1 MFLGT
6 IEPVVRNF
14 LAAHAQVFKGNI
26 VAVGC
31 SGNFTSERVL
41 WECTGKD
48 IRLFSNDV
56 SLYSSIIGAHLAGRP
71 FEIQVVEP
79 GYAWLNAYFNEGGWT
94 RIAALL
100 VFYRALEFEPQK
112 HAYSKRMWRQ
122 YQLEFPNLVEQTAKR
137 LEALSLRVEGYHAG
151 DIFEHFQQMEA
162 KYGDQ
167 VIYTSYMPFFKGG
180 YERLYRRL
188 DQIFAWES
196 PTYPLMDDER
206 RVEIAT
212 WCLARRHVTLLDFPL
227 PGVDPVMVGH
237 TQRNKHV
244 FMYSSVLDRTA
255 LYRRMHPDTGVRLDL
270 LGERD
275 PWGPGTEVKII
286 PISPQIIQP
295 YKGMY
300 LAKNIDFSTGMYGF
314 AIAINGKVI
323 GFLEYSFGTSG
334 GQGEDWYLFSDF
346 TVGWKF
352 HKRASK
358 LVTMLALC
366 NEARRWLEVKVI
378 RRRGHVSTTAWTH
391 KPVSMKYRGVFE
403 LVKRDEERGMLN
415 YRAAWS
421 GLTAQETYEKWLTK
435 YANE

>member
-14 LAAHAQVFKGNI
+14 LAAHADIFKGQI

-48 IRLFSNDV
+48 IRIHSNDV
-56 SLYSSIIGAHLAGRP
+56 SLYSSIIGAHLAGKP

-79 GYAWLNAYFNEGGWT
+79 QYQWLNTYFDQGGWI

-100 VFYRALEFEPQK
+100 VFYRALDYEPQK
-112 HAYSKRMWRQ
+112 NAYSVRMWRQ
-122 YQLEFPNLVEQTAKR
+122 YIHEYFNLVEQTTGKLER
-137 LEALSLRVEGYHAG
+137 LGLQIEDYHPG
-151 DIFEHFQQMEA
+151 DIFDFFQQLDA

-167 VIYTSYMPFFKGG
+167 IIYTSYMPFFKGG

-188 DQIFAWES
+188 DEVFDWEK
-196 PTYPLMDDER
+196 PVYPMLDDER
-206 RVEIAT
+206 RIDIAQ
-212 WCLARRHVTLLDFPL
+212 WCMKRRHVTLLDFPL
-227 PGVDPVMVGH
+227 PEAQPVMIGH

-244 FMYSSVLDRTA
+244 YMYSNVLDRTA
-255 LYRRMHPDTGVRLDL
+255 LYRRMHPDPGIRLEL
-270 LGERD
+270 LGQSD
-275 PWGPGTEVKII
+275 ATGPDSKVEVIS
-286 PISPQIIQP
+286 ISPLIIQP

-314 AIAINGKVI
+314 AVSLNGKVI
-323 GFLEYSFGTSG
+323 GFLEYSFGTTG
-334 GQGEDWYLFSDF
+334 GQGDDWYLFSDF
-346 TVGWKF
+346 IVGWKF
-352 HKRASK
+352 NKRASK

-366 NEARRWLEVKVI
+366 NEVRRALEVKVI
-378 RRRGHVSTTAWTH
+378 RRRNQVSTTAWTD

-403 LVKRDEERGMLN
+403 LVKRDEARGMLN
-415 YRAAWS
+415 YRAKWS
-421 GLTAQETYEKWLTK
+421 GLTAQETYQLWLKK
-435 YANE
+435 YAKG